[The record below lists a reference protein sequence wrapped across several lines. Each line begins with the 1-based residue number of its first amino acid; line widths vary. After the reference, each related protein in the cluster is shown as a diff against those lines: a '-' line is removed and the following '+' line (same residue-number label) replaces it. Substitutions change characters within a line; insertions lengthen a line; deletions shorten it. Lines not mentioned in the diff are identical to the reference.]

1 MTSIYRNTVL
11 EVIYRK
17 NIKNNSYQWDI
28 IRDEEEGTIKCLM
41 VEEKPFWD
49 CNCNHK
55 EQEENQLGLRGAFG
69 GGMMGPVQ
77 FNDEYDDI
85 DAYRER

>member
-1 MTSIYRNTVL
+1 MLDSR
-11 EVIYRK
+11 RK
-17 NIKNNSYQWDI
+17 KLSN
-28 IRDEEEGTIKCLM
+28 G
-41 VEEKPFWD
+41 
-49 CNCNHK
+49 NHK
-55 EQEENQLGLRGAFG
+55 EQDGQLGLRGAFG